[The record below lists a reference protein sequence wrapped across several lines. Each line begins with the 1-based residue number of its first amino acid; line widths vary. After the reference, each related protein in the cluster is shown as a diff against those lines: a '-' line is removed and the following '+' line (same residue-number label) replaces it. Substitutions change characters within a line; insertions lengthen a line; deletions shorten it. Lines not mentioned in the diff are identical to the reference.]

1 MKVVIAIDS
10 FKGSLSSMQA
20 GWAARDG
27 IKRVHPEA
35 EIIVR
40 PIADGGEGTV
50 DALIDGLGGVRERV
64 LVTGPLGESIAAEYG
79 ILGETA
85 VMEMSAAAG
94 ITLIPTEQRD
104 PMATTTYGVGEMII
118 DAIRKGCRNFIM
130 GIGGSATNDG
140 GIGMLSAL
148 GFGMLDEHGNTVPM
162 GGRGL
167 ELLAQITT
175 DNVIPELSEC
185 TFNIACDVT
194 NPLCGENG
202 CSAVYGP
209 QKGADADTVRTM
221 DIWLSRYAGL
231 TKTVFPQADMDMPGA
246 GAAGGIGFAFSAF
259 LGGKLQNGIGLI
271 LRETALESYVNDA
284 DIVITGEG
292 RLDSQ
297 TVMGKA
303 PSGVAGI
310 AKKYGIPV
318 IALSGCVTS
327 EARICNEHGI
337 DAFFPIV
344 RGATSL
350 EEAMDTDNAYRNL
363 SDTAEQVFRLIKT
376 VRD

>member
-27 IKRVHPEA
+27 IKRVYPEA
-35 EIIVR
+35 EITVR

-50 DALIDGLGGVRERV
+50 DALIEGLGGVRESV
-64 LVTGPLGESIAAEYG
+64 LVTGPLGTPVVAEYG
-79 ILGETA
+79 ILGTTA

-94 ITLIPTEQRD
+94 ITLIPQELRN
-104 PMATTTYGVGEMII
+104 PMLTTTYGVGEMII
-118 DAIRKGCRNFIM
+118 DAIKKGCRNFIM

-148 GFGMLDEHGNTVPM
+148 GFGMLDKNGDAVRT
-162 GGRGL
+162 GGCGL
-167 ELLAQITT
+167 EVLAKITT
-175 DNVIPELSEC
+175 DNVISELSKC

-202 CSAVYGP
+202 CSAIYGP
-209 QKGADADTVRTM
+209 QKGATPDMIERM
-221 DIWLSRYAGL
+221 DSWLARYAEL
-231 TKTVFPQADMDMPGA
+231 TKTVSPQSDMDMPGA
-246 GAAGGIGFAFSAF
+246 GAAGGIGFALSSF
-259 LGGKLQNGIGLI
+259 LGGKLKNGIGMI
-271 LRETALESYVNDA
+271 LQETALEDYVKDA

-318 IALSGCVTS
+318 IAFSGCVTS
-327 EARICNEHGI
+327 EAAVCNEHGI

-350 EEAMDTDNAYRNL
+350 EDAMDTDNAYRNL

-376 VRD
+376 VRA